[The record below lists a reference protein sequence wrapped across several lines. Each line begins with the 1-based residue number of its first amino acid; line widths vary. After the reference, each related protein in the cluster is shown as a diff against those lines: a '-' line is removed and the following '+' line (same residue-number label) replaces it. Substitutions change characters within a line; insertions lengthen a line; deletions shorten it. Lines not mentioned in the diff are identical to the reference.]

1 MTPTVPDPEQSTPKA
16 AIPRA
21 ATPDRPARP
30 VAASRVEMVEIMFP
44 NDANPVGSV
53 MGGRVMHLIDVA
65 AAVAAGRHARTQC
78 VTASVDHIDFRSP
91 VRVGDLLIL
100 KACVNYVGTT
110 SMEVGVRVE
119 VEDRRTGERRHTSS
133 AYLTFVAL
141 DDTRHP
147 MIAPALLPESEDE
160 KRRFREAE
168 RRRSA
173 RLVKLG
179 KGPHPTPGS

>member
-1 MTPTVPDPEQSTPKA
+1 
-16 AIPRA
+16 
-21 ATPDRPARP
+21 
-30 VAASRVEMVEIMFP
+30 MVEIMFP
-44 NDANPVGSV
+44 NDANPLGSV

-65 AAVAAGRHARTQC
+65 AAVAASRHARTQC

-100 KACVNYVGTT
+100 KASVNYVGTT

-119 VEDRRTGERRHTSS
+119 VEDRKTGERRHTSS

-141 DDTRHP
+141 DDQSQP
-147 MIAPALLPESEDE
+147 IAAPQLVAETEAE
-160 KRRFREAE
+160 KRRFAEAK
-168 RRRSA
+168 RRRNA

-179 KGPHPTPGS
+179 KAPAEAAAGTERAGGHSEPT